1 MRSTGP
7 YSHAPRVY
15 DVWDPR
21 PRTRGGAPPR
31 PRGAAVLEE
40 HSQAKCTHK
49 DSERPRIQRLEYRH
63 CVALNCTELARNQL
77 RLLSESRRTTMKMI
91 TTMNEQLQRR
101 TAATT
106 KLPSAE
112 HTVESQQNVEVDV

>member
-1 MRSTGP
+1 M
-7 YSHAPRVY
+7 
-15 DVWDPR
+15 
-21 PRTRGGAPPR
+21 
-31 PRGAAVLEE
+31 
-40 HSQAKCTHK
+40 
-49 DSERPRIQRLEYRH
+49 
-63 CVALNCTELARNQL
+63 NCTELARNQL

-112 HTVESQQNVEVDV
+112 HTVESQQNVEVDVYRGEWSPRIVPRTGFDAWGRTF

>member
-1 MRSTGP
+1 MVKRIRCVGHDALRMRFVGSGTVSGETKKQRNVEERKQERN
-7 YSHAPRVY
+7 SSNTEN
-15 DVWDPR
+15 
-21 PRTRGGAPPR
+21 RTSKILIQFP
-31 PRGAAVLEE
+31 AVV
-40 HSQAKCTHK
+40 TT
-49 DSERPRIQRLEYRH
+49 
-63 CVALNCTELARNQL
+63 LNCTELARNQL

>member
-1 MRSTGP
+1 MKSRMES
-7 YSHAPRVY
+7 
-15 DVWDPR
+15 
-21 PRTRGGAPPR
+21 
-31 PRGAAVLEE
+31 
-40 HSQAKCTHK
+40 
-49 DSERPRIQRLEYRH
+49 
-63 CVALNCTELARNQL
+63 ALNCTELARNQL

>member
-1 MRSTGP
+1 
-7 YSHAPRVY
+7 
-15 DVWDPR
+15 
-21 PRTRGGAPPR
+21 
-31 PRGAAVLEE
+31 
-40 HSQAKCTHK
+40 
-49 DSERPRIQRLEYRH
+49 
-63 CVALNCTELARNQL
+63 
-77 RLLSESRRTTMKMI
+77 MKMI